1 MNENSKVATLRAK
14 HERDELQRINR
25 LTGLAFESVPVSL
38 LSLQEENSSLAESLL
53 NEALNL
59 WKEESPQEAVGRA

>member
-1 MNENSKVATLRAK
+1 MNENSKVATLRTK
-14 HERDELQRINR
+14 HERAELQRINR
-25 LTGLAFESVPVSL
+25 LTGLVFESVPVSL

-59 WKEESPQEAVGRA
+59 WKEEPPQEAVGRA

>member
-25 LTGLAFESVPVSL
+25 LTGLVFESVPVSL

-59 WKEESPQEAVGRA
+59 WKEEPPQEAVGRA